1 MSDKPSDFLK
11 KIHRQKVVVKLNSG
25 ITFTGR
31 LAALDAFMN
40 VALEDTEEYVN
51 GKQTAKY
58 GDAFVRGN
66 NVLYISPAEEEE

>member
-11 KIHRQKVVVKLNSG
+11 KILRQRVVVKLNSG
-25 ITFTGR
+25 TVFTGR

-40 VALEDTEEYVN
+40 VALEDTEEFVH
-51 GKQTAKY
+51 GKSTAKY

-66 NVLYISPAEEEE
+66 NGKNLISYSDNS